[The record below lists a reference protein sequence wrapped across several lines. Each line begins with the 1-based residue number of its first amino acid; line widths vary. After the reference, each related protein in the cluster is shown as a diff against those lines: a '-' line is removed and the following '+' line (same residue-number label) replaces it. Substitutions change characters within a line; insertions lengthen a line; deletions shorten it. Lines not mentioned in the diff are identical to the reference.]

1 MSHEVGYS
9 HPFAGG
15 SAAAFLHLGAQ
26 PRRVSGELPEV
37 GAIPAG
43 WRFERAADGLTL
55 KAPDGGSLRADFVG
69 GKLGWR
75 LAHGGGQGQ
84 AVARAV
90 GMGKGR
96 PLPRVLDA
104 TAGLGRDAAVLAALG
119 CEVLALERHPAV
131 CALLEDARAR
141 AEADPAGRARLQGRL
156 RFQCADAR
164 AFLDAGG
171 ARGFD
176 VIYLDPMH
184 PEREKSALVKQEMRL
199 FRALVGQDEDAALLL
214 AAALRSGV
222 PRVAVKR
229 PAQAPPLGGN
239 PAGSI
244 PGRTTRF
251 DLYLP

>member
-1 MSHEVGYS
+1 M
-9 HPFAGG
+9 
-15 SAAAFLHLGAQ
+15 SAAADDPIL
-26 PRRVSGELPEV
+26 
-37 GAIPAG
+37 PAG
-43 WRFERAADGLTL
+43 WSFERRADGLTIL
-55 KAPDGGSLRADFVG
+55 APDGGRLRADFVG
-69 GKLGWR
+69 GQLGWR
-75 LAHGGGQGQ
+75 LAHGGGRGQ

-90 GMGKGR
+90 GLGKGR
-96 PLPRVLDA
+96 PPPRVLDA

-141 AEADPAGRARLQGRL
+141 AAADPAARARLQDRL

-164 AFLDAGG
+164 AFLEGGG
-171 ARGFD
+171 ARGYD
-176 VIYLDPMH
+176 AIYLDPMH
-184 PEREKSALVKQEMRL
+184 PERVKSALVKQEMRL
-199 FRALVGQDEDAALLL
+199 FRALVGADEDAESLL
-214 AAALRSGV
+214 AAALRAGV

-229 PAQAPPLGGN
+229 PAQAPPLAGA

>member
-1 MSHEVGYS
+1 LPDS
-9 HPFAGG
+9 
-15 SAAAFLHLGAQ
+15 SAL
-26 PRRVSGELPEV
+26 
-37 GAIPAG
+37 PAG
-43 WRFERAADGLTL
+43 WRFERGADGLAL
-55 KAPDGGSLRADFVG
+55 RAPDGGVLRADFVG

-75 LAHGGGQGQ
+75 LAHGGGHGQ

-90 GMGKGR
+90 GLGKGR
-96 PLPRVLDA
+96 PPPRVLDA

-131 CALLEDARAR
+131 CALLEDAGAR
-141 AEADPAGRARLQGRL
+141 AAADPVARARLQDRL

-164 AFLDAGG
+164 SFLAAGG

-184 PEREKSALVKQEMRL
+184 PGRAKSALVKQEMRL
-199 FRALVGQDEDAALLL
+199 FRALVGSDEDAALLL
-214 AAALRSGV
+214 EAALGAGA

-229 PAQAPPLGGN
+229 PAQAPPLAGK

-251 DLYLP
+251 DLYLPSMS